1 MTMENIIDRENIH
14 AAVLAVERNKGA
26 PGIDGLTT
34 LQLRPLLSQH
44 WLSIR
49 GKLLT
54 GEYRPSPIRQKL
66 IPKDGGGERQLGIPT
81 VLDRMVQQAVAQQL
95 CLHFDPHFSRQSYGY
110 RPYRSAHQ
118 AVRLA
123 RDFVR
128 EGKTWMIDLDI
139 SKFFDHVNHDILM
152 TLIGKRVRDKPTL
165 KLIGSFLRA
174 PMMIDGKR
182 HKRSEGTPQGGPLSP
197 LLANIYLDPLDK
209 ELERRS
215 LSFVRY
221 ADDCNIFVET
231 EAEAVMIY
239 EEITAWIEAKLRLK
253 INRDKSG
260 TGRPW
265 ERKFLGFT
273 ITESEAIVPAKKALE
288 KFKDRVRELW
298 NARQSKTSTQLRDQ
312 WKRYIRGWYGYF
324 RLNEEERIFK
334 KLDGWIRRHIRKC
347 FWQRWHSPEG
357 RLRHLRHLGVKKKL
371 LSMSRSSRSPWR
383 LAKCSAMQAGLSNKV
398 LRKYG
403 FLCLLDLPG

>member
-1 MTMENIIDRENIH
+1 MTMENIIDRKNVH

-34 LQLRPLLSQH
+34 LQLRPLPRQH
-44 WLSIR
+44 WPSIR
-49 GKLLT
+49 GKLLA

-152 TLIGKRVRDKPTL
+152 TQIGKRVRNKPTL

-209 ELERRS
+209 ELERRG

-273 ITESEAIVPAKKALE
+273 ITESETIVPAKKALV

-312 WKRYIRGWYGYF
+312 WKLYLRGWYGYF

-347 FWQRWHSPEG
+347 FWQRWHSPEE

-383 LAKCSAMQAGLSNKV
+383 LAKCSAMQAALSNKV